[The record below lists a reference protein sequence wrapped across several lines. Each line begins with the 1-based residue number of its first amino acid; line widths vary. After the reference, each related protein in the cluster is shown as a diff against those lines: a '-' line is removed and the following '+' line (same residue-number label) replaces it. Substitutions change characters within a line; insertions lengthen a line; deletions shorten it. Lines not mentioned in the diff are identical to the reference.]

1 MILRITALTC
11 RFYRSV
17 PLVHTLLAVAIGSVM
32 VLGAFFIVAVS
43 WHSQRT
49 AGHAERG
56 ADELRLAA

>member
-1 MILRITALTC
+1 MSELSALTC

-32 VLGAFFIVAVS
+32 VLGACFIVAVS

-49 AGHAERG
+49 AEHAERG
-56 ADELRLAA
+56 ADDMRLAA